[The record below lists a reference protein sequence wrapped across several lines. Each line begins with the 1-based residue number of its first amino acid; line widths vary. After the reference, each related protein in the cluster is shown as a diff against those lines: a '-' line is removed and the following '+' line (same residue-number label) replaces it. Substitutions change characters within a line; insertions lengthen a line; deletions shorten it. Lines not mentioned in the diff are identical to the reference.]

1 LPIFSK
7 RCEPVE
13 IRMKRGL
20 IAAVV
25 AFAVWS
31 GNVSSGAP
39 VRFEKVSDHC
49 YYLQLGSGENIA
61 AIVTDDGIVVV
72 DPPEEPDLSLMV
84 EDLKRLSPK
93 KVRWV
98 VFSSPRSARS
108 AGARFFAEQGALLIG
123 SSQLRTLSPS
133 VPGVNSKESAAP
145 NSNSADAAS
154 YPWLIFDRQIHL
166 FPSNLEVKIIALEQK
181 AVTGGDVVLYV
192 PSEKVLLVG
201 KLYEAARYPDIDTAA
216 LGNAGTWVEGAKQ
229 VIDSVPIL
237 KSAIPPKP
245 AVPLPAALL
254 PKPALPQSKA
264 DPKTEPEVTLEEGIA
279 VVSSLGE
286 VSNLQNMKDLVSAC
300 QKLRTDMSRA
310 VRAGRSCDN
319 FLASSRANIYRV
331 YGNFNAY
338 AGPLCETI
346 RDSKFEIRD

>member
-1 LPIFSK
+1 MGGGIL
-7 RCEPVE
+7 
-13 IRMKRGL
+13 MKRVVIATL
-20 IAAVV
+20 IAI
-25 AFAVWS
+25 AVWS
-31 GNVSSGAP
+31 GHASSGAP

-61 AIVTDDGIVVV
+61 VIVTDDGIVVV
-72 DPPEEPDLSLMV
+72 DPPAEPDLSLMV
-84 EDLKRLSPK
+84 DDLKRLSPK

-98 VFSSPRSARS
+98 VFSNPRSARS

-123 SSQLRTLSPS
+123 SSQLCALLPS
-133 VPGVNSKESAAP
+133 VTGVNSKESAAP
-145 NSNSADAAS
+145 NGNSPDAAS
-154 YPWLIFDRQIHL
+154 YPWLIFDRQVHL
-166 FPSNLEVKIIALEQK
+166 FPSNLEIKIIALEQK
-181 AVTGGDVVLYV
+181 AATGGDVILYV

-201 KLYEAARYPDIDTAA
+201 RLYEAARYPDIDTAA

-229 VIDSVPIL
+229 VIDSVPVL

-245 AVPLPAALL
+245 AVPLPTALL
-254 PKPALPQSKA
+254 SKPAPLQKPALPQAKV

-279 VVSSLGE
+279 VVSALGE

-310 VRAGRSCDN
+310 IRAGRSCDN

-346 RDSKFEIRD
+346 RNSKFEIRD

>member
-1 LPIFSK
+1 
-7 RCEPVE
+7 
-13 IRMKRGL
+13 MKKGV

-25 AFAVWS
+25 GFAVWS
-31 GNVSSGAP
+31 GLASSGTQ

-61 AIVTDDGIVVV
+61 AIVTEDGIVVV
-72 DPPEEPDLSLMV
+72 DPPAEPDLALMV
-84 EDLKRLSPK
+84 DALKRLSPK

-108 AGARFFAEQGALLIG
+108 AGARFFAEQGAMLIG
-123 SSQLRTLSPS
+123 SAQLRALSPA

-145 NSNSADAAS
+145 NGNSGDAVS
-154 YPWLIFDRQIHL
+154 YTWLIFDRQVHL
-166 FPSNLEVKIIALEQK
+166 FPSNLEIKIMALEQK
-181 AVTGGDVVLYV
+181 AATGGDVVLYV
-192 PSEKVLLVG
+192 PSEKILLVG
-201 KLYEAARYPDIDTAA
+201 RLYEAARYPDIDTSA
-216 LGNAGTWVEGAKQ
+216 LGNASTWVDGSKQ
-229 VIDSVPIL
+229 VIDSIPIL

-245 AVPLPAALL
+245 AVPLPAAVL
-254 PKPALPQSKA
+254 PKPAPLQKPALPQAKV

-279 VVSSLGE
+279 VMSALGE
-286 VSNLQNMKDLVSAC
+286 VSNLQNMKDLLSAC

-331 YGNFNAY
+331 YGNFDAY
-338 AGPLCETI
+338 AAQLCETI
-346 RDSKFEIRD
+346 RNSKFEIVK